1 MLALTGPR
9 VVKILARYDRELGLD
24 DKVYRRSNAALAKA
38 LRDGVH
44 LTRTELKAVLGEAR
58 VGPLDGQRTAR
69 LMMRAELDAVVCSGP
84 RRGKQFTYALL
95 DDRVP
100 PVATVARDEALL
112 ELTRRYFR
120 TRSPATAQ
128 DFAWWSGLAMSDV
141 KRGIDLA
148 RADLEQAT
156 VDGKTYWSSGPS
168 SGRSRPSACLLPNYD
183 EFFIGYRDR
192 SAIGKRLASVSA
204 DRW

>member
-1 MLALTGPR
+1 
-9 VVKILARYDRELGLD
+9 
-24 DKVYRRSNAALAKA
+24 
-38 LRDGVH
+38 
-44 LTRTELKAVLGEAR
+44 
-58 VGPLDGQRTAR
+58 
-69 LMMRAELDAVVCSGP
+69 
-84 RRGKQFTYALL
+84 
-95 DDRVP
+95 
-100 PVATVARDEALL
+100 
-112 ELTRRYFR
+112 
-120 TRSPATAQ
+120 
-128 DFAWWSGLAMSDV
+128 MSDV

-204 DRW
+204 VTGGNALIAHVAVVDGRWWAAGDERRVATRLSLT